1 MASTG
6 RSAVAGVATATAAAT
21 ALSEPREPLDV
32 VEAPTSPSSGLALSR
47 FEFETGKGNEGTKI
61 IMVEWDVSGHDEK
74 SQVSDWDISW
84 DGKQSALAVSDA
96 SSGSSSSVRRVYFLL
111 PTGAPVPALISIT
124 PKAAWENN
132 PVSGPVLRTKPM
144 PAIFPAELTNKQQA
158 GLRGVLHTIW
168 AKQRLAELDAE
179 IEVEM
184 RTNDESV
191 GLEMAA
197 QERQWIVDHFGL
209 GPDHGVPNNTK
220 LYIPQPAP
228 GPASPRIPIA
238 GKLGEKLRGLKLS
251 TSPAELAA
259 ASQGERV
266 LGAHRSFCQHLD

>member
-6 RSAVAGVATATAAAT
+6 RSAVAGGAAATTTTVTVT
-21 ALSEPREPLDV
+21 ALSEPQEPLDV
-32 VEAPTSPSSGLALSR
+32 VETPTSPSSGLALSR

-61 IMVEWDVSGHDEK
+61 IMVEWDVSGHGEK
-74 SQVSDWDISW
+74 SQFSDWDISW
-84 DGKQSALAVSDA
+84 DGKKSALAVSDA
-96 SSGSSSSVRRVYFLL
+96 GSGSSSSIHRVYFLL

-124 PKAAWENN
+124 PKAAWGNN
-132 PVSGPVLRTKPM
+132 PVSGSVLRTKPM

-168 AKQRLAELDAE
+168 AKQRLAELEAE

-191 GLEMAA
+191 GLEMVA

-209 GPDHGVPNNTK
+209 GPDHGVPNPTK
-220 LYIPQPAP
+220 LYIPQSTP
-228 GPASPRIPIA
+228 GPASPRSPIG

-259 ASQGERV
+259 ASQGECLNAYR
-266 LGAHRSFCQHLD
+266 LSC